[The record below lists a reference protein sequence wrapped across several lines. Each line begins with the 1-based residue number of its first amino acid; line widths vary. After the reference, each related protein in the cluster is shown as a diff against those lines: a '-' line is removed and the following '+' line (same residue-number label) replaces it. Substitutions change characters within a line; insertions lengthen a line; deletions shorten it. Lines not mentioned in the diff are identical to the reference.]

1 MCAEPRPLIV
11 VVEDELEL
19 AQLIAQ
25 HLEEAGMNVQT
36 YQRCAPALRFLQNNF
51 ANLILLDVNLPDGS
65 GFELIKQFKAEDIT
79 APVIFLTANTHD
91 EAKIQGL
98 NLGGDDY
105 ITKPFS
111 YTELVARIRAVLRR
125 SESHADYNVTKNLRT
140 VDGPFEFLGAT
151 IHPERLEIEFPN
163 GTVFK
168 TGRKELGIL
177 AYLHTHR
184 NIVIT
189 RKELIH
195 SVWGIHADIRS
206 RSLDQYI
213 VKVRAAFEQNGISLD
228 CFKTV
233 HGIGY
238 IFEPP
243 AATT

>member
-11 VVEDELEL
+11 VVEDEVEL

-125 SESHADYNVTKNLRT
+125 SESHADFNVTKNLRT

-163 GTVFK
+163 GTMFK

-177 AYLHTHR
+177 AYLHLHR

-213 VKVRAAFEQNGISLD
+213 VKVRAAFDKNGISLD

-243 AATT
+243 AA

>member
-11 VVEDELEL
+11 VVEDEVEL
-19 AQLIAQ
+19 SKIIAQ

-36 YQRCAPALRFLQNNF
+36 YPRSAPALRFLQHNF

-65 GFELIKQFKAEDIT
+65 GFEMMKQMKEQDIT
-79 APVIFLTANTHD
+79 TPVIFLTANTHD

-98 NLGGDDY
+98 NMGGDDY

-111 YTELVARIRAVLRR
+111 YNELIARIRAVLRR
-125 SESHADYNVTKNLRT
+125 TESHTDFNVTKNVRT
-140 VDGPFEFLGAT
+140 TDGPFEFLGAQ

-177 AYLHTHR
+177 AYLHAHR
-184 NIVIT
+184 NVVIT

-213 VKVRAAFEQNGISLD
+213 VKVRAAFGKNGISLD

-243 AATT
+243 AA

>member
-11 VVEDELEL
+11 VVEDEEEL
-19 AQLIAQ
+19 SKVITQ
-25 HLEEAGMNVQT
+25 HLEDAGMNVQT
-36 YQRCAPALRFLQNNF
+36 YNRGAPALRFLQHNF
-51 ANLILLDVNLPDGS
+51 ANLLLLDIHMPETS
-65 GFELIKQFKAEDIT
+65 GFELLKQLKEQDINT
-79 APVIFLTANTHD
+79 PTIFLTANTQD
-91 EAKIQGL
+91 EAKVKGL
-98 NLGGDDY
+98 NMGGDDY

-111 YTELVARIRAVLRR
+111 YAELVARIHAVLRR
-125 SESHADYNVTKNLRT
+125 AESKTDFNVTKNNRT
-140 VDGPFEFLGAT
+140 IDGPFEFLGT
-151 IHPERLEIEFPN
+151 KVHPERLELEFPN
-163 GTVFK
+163 GAVFK

-177 AYLHTHR
+177 AYLHTHVGV
-184 NIVIT
+184 VIT

-213 VKVRAAFEQNGISLD
+213 VKVRAAFEKNGLSLD

-243 AATT
+243 AK

>member
-11 VVEDELEL
+11 VVEDEEEL
-19 AQLIAQ
+19 SKLICQ
-25 HLEEAGMNVQT
+25 HLEEAGMNVQAYNRT
-36 YQRCAPALRFLQNNF
+36 APALRFLQHNF
-51 ANLILLDVNLPDGS
+51 ANLLLLDVNLPDGN
-65 GFELIKQFKAEDIT
+65 GFDLLKQIKEQDINT
-79 APVIFLTANTHD
+79 PTIFLTANSHD
-91 EAKIQGL
+91 EDKVKGL

-105 ITKPFS
+105 VTKPFS
-111 YTELVARIRAVLRR
+111 YTELTARINAVLRR
-125 SESHADYNVTKNLRT
+125 AEGKADFNVTKNVRT
-140 VDGPFEFLGAT
+140 TDGPFEFLGVKVQ
-151 IHPERLEIEFPN
+151 PDRLELEFPN
-163 GTVFK
+163 GTTLK

-177 AYLHTHR
+177 AYLHTHVGV
-184 NIVIT
+184 VIT

-213 VKVRAAFEQNGISLD
+213 VKVRAAFEKNGLSLD

-243 AATT
+243 AK